1 MLDQRRSWWHTDD
14 MASWRDFGK
23 GALRA
28 GAGVFTLGAS
38 EIPGVKE
45 FLLGT
50 PGAKP
55 GDEAIRNQAYLDERF
70 KGLIEAQ
77 PGQLQRTGIDQAMA
91 EQRGTL
97 GRMTGLA
104 GQLQAQAAGRG
115 GAGTMAAERNL
126 LNQQRGI
133 QSMAASTR
141 GITAG
146 AAMRAAAQQNAI
158 LAAEGAGQIGQV
170 RAAEQEAAL
179 GQLQGLYGQQA
190 GIQGQMAGM
199 EAGIAGQ
206 NLQAQQDQQRLALA
220 AMGGLQGMDE
230 AEKQRQLAII
240 EANRKAGALGAL
252 LSAGGTMIG
261 GAFGGPV
268 GASAGGAVGG
278 AVGQQF

>member
-1 MLDQRRSWWHTDD
+1 

-38 EIPGVKE
+38 EIPGAKE

-50 PGAKP
+50 PGAQP
-55 GDEAIRNQAYLDERF
+55 GDETIRNQAYLDQRF
-70 KGLIEAQ
+70 KGMIEGPA
-77 PGQLQRTGIDQAMA
+77 GQIQRAGIDQAMA

-126 LNQQRGI
+126 LNQQRAI

-146 AAMRAAAQQNAI
+146 SAMRTAAQQNAI

-179 GQLQGLYGQQA
+179 GQLQGLYGTQA
-190 GIQGQMAGM
+190 GMQGQMAGL
-199 EAGIAGQ
+199 EAGISGQ

-220 AMGGLQGMDE
+220 AMSGLQGMDE
-230 AEKQRQLAII
+230 AEKQRQLALI
-240 EANRKAGALGAL
+240 EASRKPGALAAL
-252 LSAGGTMIG
+252 APFAGMAIG
-261 GAFGGPV
+261 GMMGGPV
-268 GASAGGAVGG
+268 GASAGGQVGG
-278 AVGQQF
+278 GLSQML